1 MIVIMELLFDRKVH
15 VVQKLKKC
23 PMLQE
28 SLLTVQYI
36 CLYLHAV
43 DEKQLFFKMLL
54 FSFHVIA
61 TRCE

>member
-1 MIVIMELLFDRKVH
+1 MELLFDRKVH

-23 PMLQE
+23 PKLQE

-43 DEKQLFFKMLL
+43 DEKQLF
-54 FSFHVIA
+54 
-61 TRCE
+61 